1 MELLKPV
8 FAFKY
13 WENLVSS
20 STFPSYTAQIL
31 QELHTKLCNKKTIS
45 RSFKIKSMRLRFL
58 QKNFWIPIWIKQI
71 FLLLV
76 SLYAPK
82 CIITT
87 IYRQHKYNIKMIEG
101 VHSKIGVKIIGAPPP
116 RKTYKCPIWLP
127 PPHSS
132 TRFSYIFQNHPKY
145 PVLSLRWPCNHWPLT
160 CT

>member
-1 MELLKPV
+1 MQILILFNQKNIYFFSIFTPKLANFSQFFRWLGKKWIFLAEYSPMELLKPI

-87 IYRQHKYNIKMIEG
+87 IYRQHKYNIKMI
-101 VHSKIGVKIIGAPPP
+101 V
-116 RKTYKCPIWLP
+116 
-127 PPHSS
+127 
-132 TRFSYIFQNHPKY
+132 
-145 PVLSLRWPCNHWPLT
+145 
-160 CT
+160 